1 MPAKRWLILSKSSL
15 IFAMVL
21 GVIPKTTSSAFAFTA
36 NEVVNEMSE
45 QDRRTYLAGLVDGLA
60 QGRWIKDKP
69 ETTGV
74 QCVYNWYYQGGEAVH
89 TTINQWF
96 SRHLDTEANGLLYIL
111 IKRECGE

>member
-1 MPAKRWLILSKSSL
+1 MTL
-15 IFAMVL
+15 
-21 GVIPKTTSSAFAFTA
+21 KTTSPAFAFTA

-69 ETTGV
+69 DTAGV

-111 IKRECGE
+111 IKQECGE